1 MSVFNKNQTIAKGQ
15 QGWTVCYDD
24 YSQTTAQRFERTY
37 QRGLR
42 DRVEDH
48 IGLIQSEH
56 TSPIPRPSSVS
67 YPSGSRLIVVSRPI
81 SCDIFRAKSRFSG
94 LNTVRFSMIVP
105 ENITGAAPT

>member
-56 TSPIPRPSSVS
+56 TWPIRQSTNDVHLLGDRHWQVVANSSAELRFVS
-67 YPSGSRLIVVSRPI
+67 
-81 SCDIFRAKSRFSG
+81 
-94 LNTVRFSMIVP
+94 VR
-105 ENITGAAPT
+105 